1 MMASNSA
8 ALQLIEM
15 AKNRMNKFYQPSLYK
30 APPTTTES
38 TSVYGFVQI
47 AQHSHRRNSAAP
59 GPAPETFGEM
69 KKNSG
74 STGVIA
80 MMEQMAK
87 DVEMD
92 IKAAKM
98 DEATAQ
104 KDYTETMAEAAEKR
118 AGDSKLIVEKEGTKA
133 SQAEELATAREL
145 LSSKR
150 EQLSIAGDK
159 LNNLYRTCDM
169 FLTEFD
175 DKKAANAKEM
185 DGLKESLS
193 ILAGA
198 SSL

>member
-1 MMASNSA
+1 
-8 ALQLIEM
+8 
-15 AKNRMNKFYQPSLYK
+15 MNKFYQPSLYK

-47 AQHSHRRNSAAP
+47 AQHSHRRSAVAP
-59 GPAPETFGEM
+59 GPAPEGFGEM

-74 STGVIA
+74 GTGVIA
-80 MMEQMAK
+80 MMEQMVK
-87 DVEMD
+87 DIEMD
-92 IKAAKM
+92 IKEAKM
-98 DEATAQ
+98 DEAAAQ
-104 KDYTETMAEAAEKR
+104 KDYTESMAEAAAKR
-118 AGDSKLIVEKEGTKA
+118 AGDSKLIVEKEGAKA

-145 LSSKR
+145 LASKR

-159 LNNLYRTCDM
+159 LNNLHRTCDQ
-169 FLTEFD
+169 FLADFD